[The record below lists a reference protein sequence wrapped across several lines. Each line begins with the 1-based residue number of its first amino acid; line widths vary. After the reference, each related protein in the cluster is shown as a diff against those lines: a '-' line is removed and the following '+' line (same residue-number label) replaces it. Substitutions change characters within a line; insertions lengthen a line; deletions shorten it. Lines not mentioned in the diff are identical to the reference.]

1 MIRITIQQR
10 QQQHVID
17 FYMVTFSESSYVY
30 IIKKEE
36 QKNDNMQKEYSNFS
50 ISCSIELYTPIV
62 NDESYLIKI
71 RQIEYFSHSP

>member
-30 IIKKEE
+30 ITKRRT
-36 QKNDNMQKEYSNFS
+36 KNDNMQKEYSNFS

>member
-10 QQQHVID
+10 QQQHVIN

-30 IIKKEE
+30 ITKRRT
-36 QKNDNMQKEYSNFS
+36 KNDNMQKEYSNFS

>member
-10 QQQHVID
+10 QQQQHVIN

-30 IIKKEE
+30 ITKRRT
-36 QKNDNMQKEYSNFS
+36 KNDNMQKEYSNFS
-50 ISCSIELYTPIV
+50 ISCSIVLYTPIV